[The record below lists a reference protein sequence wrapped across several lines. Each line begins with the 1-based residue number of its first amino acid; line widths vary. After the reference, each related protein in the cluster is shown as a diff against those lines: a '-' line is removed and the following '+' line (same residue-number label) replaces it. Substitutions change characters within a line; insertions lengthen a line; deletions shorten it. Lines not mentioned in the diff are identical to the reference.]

1 MDLKTRGLVLRE
13 VNYKESDKILTILT
27 EDAGRLTV
35 SARGA
40 RSKRSKYTAA
50 SQLLAFSELD
60 LDERYGRWYLKEG
73 RALEL
78 WDGIRQDIVRL
89 SLATYFAEL
98 LEAVSDVDHDDPG
111 LLRLA
116 LAALWALNN
125 GTREEKLI
133 KAAFELRLMCL
144 AGYEPNAS
152 TCPKCGETEIERP
165 MLSLREGHIHCAH
178 HRPDTGGT
186 GIALDAGSLQALRHI
201 VSAPEN
207 RVFAFTLGEEG
218 MAHLGLAAESY
229 VLTQLERGFRTLDF
243 LKKFG

>member
-1 MDLKTRGLVLRE
+1 MNLKTRGLVLRE

-50 SQLLAFSELD
+50 SQLLAYAELE

-78 WDGIRQDIVRL
+78 WNGIRQDVVRL
-89 SLATYFAEL
+89 SVATYFAEL
-98 LEAVSDVDHDDPG
+98 LEAISDVDHDDPA
-111 LLRLA
+111 LLHLA
-116 LAALWALNN
+116 LTALHILS
-125 GTREEKLI
+125 GGVRDSKLI
-133 KAAFELRLMCL
+133 KAAFELRLMCI
-144 AGYEPNAS
+144 AGYEPNLSA
-152 TCPKCGETEIERP
+152 CPTCGETDIERP

-178 HRPDTGGT
+178 HRPDQGGT
-186 GIALDAGSLQALRHI
+186 SIALDLGSLQALRHI
-201 VSAPEN
+201 ISAPEN
-207 RVFAFTLGEEG
+207 RVFSFTLGTDG
-218 MAHLGLAAESY
+218 MAHLETAAESY
-229 VLTQLERGFRTLDF
+229 VLVQLERSFRTLDF

>member
-78 WDGIRQDIVRL
+78 WSGIRQDIQRL

-98 LEAVSDVDHDDPG
+98 LEAVSDVDHDDPA
-111 LLRLA
+111 LLHLA
-116 LAALWALNN
+116 LSALHVLSSGARDERLV
-125 GTREEKLI
+125 

-144 AGYEPNAS
+144 AGYEPNLSA
-152 TCPKCGETEIERP
+152 CPTCGETEIERP
-165 MLSLREGHIHCAH
+165 MLSLREGYIHCAH
-178 HRPDTGGT
+178 HRPAQGGT
-186 GIALDAGSLQALRHI
+186 SMTLDPGSLQALRHI
-201 VSAPEN
+201 VSVPEN
-207 RVFAFTLGEEG
+207 RVFSFTLGEEG
-218 MAHLGLAAESY
+218 MTHLGLAAESY
-229 VLTQLERGFRTLDF
+229 VLAQLERSFRTLDF
-243 LKKFG
+243 LKKFA